1 MLKDKKVIV
10 ADLDGTLAASKSTLT
25 LEMSNMIGRVLK
37 NHLFAV
43 VSGGALPQF
52 QKQFLSALTCPPE
65 LFQNLYLFPTMGS
78 TCYTYDTKSDKW
90 TQVYEE
96 ALTEEERKKIFAA
109 FNEAILESGLDMS
122 GPYGAILED
131 RGTQV
136 TFSGRGQEA
145 PIHVKTVWDPDQ
157 SKRRALMALL
167 EKKIPEFQIAIGG
180 STSLDVTRKGI
191 DKAYAIGK
199 IKEILKV
206 TDDDIVFIG
215 DALYPG
221 GNDSAVKNTS
231 VDYIEPSGPDQTLQF
246 LEQYT

>member
-1 MLKDKKVIV
+1 MLKEKKVIV
-10 ADLDGTLAASKSTLT
+10 ADLDGTLAASKSVLT
-25 LEMSNMIGRVLK
+25 KEMSDMIGRVLK
-37 NHLFAV
+37 NHTFVV

-52 QKQFLSALTCPPE
+52 QKQFLSALLCPPE
-65 LFQNLYLFPTMGS
+65 LLGNLYLFPTMGS
-78 TCYTYDTKSDKW
+78 TCYTYDQGSGQWK
-90 TQVYEE
+90 QVYEE
-96 ALTEEERKKIFAA
+96 ALSDEERKKIFDA
-109 FNEAILESGLDMS
+109 FNQTLEESGLDMS

-145 PIHVKTVWDPDQ
+145 PIHVKNKWDPDQ
-157 SKRRALMALL
+157 SKRRALVATL

-180 STSLDVTRKGI
+180 STSIDITRKGI

-206 TDDDIVFIG
+206 TDDDIIFIG

-221 GNDSAVKNTS
+221 GNDAAVKNTA
-231 VDYIEPSGPDQTLQF
+231 VDFIEPSGPDQTLEF